1 MINVWQKVQV
11 FLLFI
16 ALKCLKTCLI
26 PVSNGGS
33 ERHVQIL
40 HRLYIVVGIPS

>member
-16 ALKCLKTCLI
+16 ALKCLK
-26 PVSNGGS
+26 VSKGGS

-40 HRLYIVVGIPS
+40 QRVYIVVGIPS